1 MWLAASKQQSHMKRA
16 HQQRY
21 GAADVRADLDPDM
34 RSMVEGT
41 GDGAT
46 QVSGEDMHRYD
57 SRVVGLAQLVPSSLH
72 ISNGVM
78 AQLSRQQRE
87 RRDFWVAGC
96 ALGDAALLQFAE
108 CLEAAELSWVPLA
121 SVLTA
126 EG

>member
-1 MWLAASKQQSHMKRA
+1 MKMA

-46 QVSGEDMHRYD
+46 QVSGEDLRRYD

-72 ISNGVM
+72 SSNDVM